1 MTTRSLSPYSNYAYA
16 VLTAQ
21 ALRAPDAV
29 AVTEP
34 GRRDVTYAELDA
46 RVNQRAHALVSA
58 GVQPGARVAAL
69 LSDPMAIIELYLA
82 QAKLGAVTAAMNP
95 YWPDDVL
102 TEVSETTG
110 CQAFVYDTGTAAAV
124 CRVRSRL
131 PQVGNWLHIGG
142 PADGACDLDALTAS
156 ASADPPALGADGE
169 DPLALFFTSGTTGL
183 PKAVVH
189 THASATAAAQIWLDI
204 PRSPGGAFAT
214 GPIIWGVGFAVI
226 AGPALYGAMRL
237 VLAPAFGPAELLQL
251 AASER
256 VTHISVIPSFFVQL
270 FGDERHRDADLSS
283 LEVIML
289 GAEPL
294 LPSLLERIRARL
306 PQAAVYSY
314 YGATEA
320 PYSCWARQGERGGA
334 LSASGRARTGGA
346 VRVVDSVGARVAGEV
361 GEIQLTGPH
370 LMTGYDGR
378 PEQTAAVLRDGW
390 YVGGDL
396 GVVDQAGVLTVLGRR
411 EDAIRK
417 FGRWSLPSEVE
428 DAALALEEIAEAG
441 AVGVPED
448 AYEQQILLAVV
459 PRHGTAVDADS
470 VRTRLS
476 TLPEESRPDLVI
488 LVSELPHANDAS
500 GGRGKLL
507 RREIRLRW
515 GSLLAGE
522 SAGRTK

>member
-1 MTTRSLSPYSNYAYA
+1 MTTSLLSPYSNYAYV

-29 AVTEP
+29 AVTGP
-34 GRRDVTYAELDA
+34 GQHDVTYAELDA
-46 RVNQRAHALVSA
+46 RVNQRAYALASA

-82 QAKLGAVTAAMNP
+82 LAKLGAVTAAMNP
-95 YWPDDVL
+95 YWPDEVL
-102 TEVSETTG
+102 AAVSDSTG
-110 CQAFVYDTGTAAAV
+110 CSAFVHDTGTAAAV
-124 CRVRSRL
+124 SRVRSLL
-131 PQVGNWLHIGG
+131 PQIGNWMHVGG
-142 PADGACDLDALTAS
+142 PADGALDLDALTVS
-156 ASADPPALGADGE
+156 APSDPPVLGAAGE

-189 THASATAAAQIWLDI
+189 THASATAVAQIWLDI
-204 PRSPGGAFAT
+204 PRSPDGAFAT
-214 GPIIWGVGFAVI
+214 GPIIWGIGFAVI

-237 VLAPAFGPAELLQL
+237 VLAPAFGPAELLHLGQRQ
-251 AASER
+251 R
-256 VTHISVIPSFFVQL
+256 VTHISVIPSFFTQL
-270 FGDERHRDADLSS
+270 FSDEAHRDADLSS

-320 PYSCWARQGERGGA
+320 PYSCWTRQDERRGV
-334 LSASGRARTGGA
+334 LSVSGRARTGGA
-346 VRVVDSVGARVAGEV
+346 VRVVDASGARVVAEI
-361 GEIQLTGPH
+361 GEIQLGGPH

-378 PEQTAAVLRDGW
+378 PEQTATALRDGW

-396 GVVDQAGVLTVLGRR
+396 GMVDEDGVLTVLGRR

-417 FGRWSLPSEVE
+417 LGRWALPSEVE

-448 AYEQQILLAVV
+448 ADEQQILLAVV
-459 PRHGTAVDADS
+459 PRDGAVVDADS
-470 VRTRLS
+470 VRKRL
-476 TLPEESRPDLVI
+476 LAMPEESRPDVVVM
-488 LVSELPHANDAS
+488 VSELPHANDAS

-507 RREIRLRW
+507 RREIRSRW
-515 GSLLAGE
+515 GSVLAGE

>member
-1 MTTRSLSPYSNYAYA
+1 LTTRLPSPYSNYAYA

-29 AVTEP
+29 AVTQP
-34 GRRDVTYAELDA
+34 GRGDVTYAELDA
-46 RVNQRAHALVSA
+46 RVNQRAYALASA

-102 TEVSETTG
+102 AAVSETSG
-110 CQAFVYDTGTAAAV
+110 CRAFVYDTGAAAAV
-124 CRVRSRL
+124 SRVRGRL
-131 PQVGNWLHIGG
+131 PQIGNWMQIGG
-142 PADGACDLDALTAS
+142 PADGALDLDALTANAPS
-156 ASADPPALGADGE
+156 DPPVLGAAAE

-189 THASATAAAQIWLDI
+189 SHASATAVAQIWLDL

-237 VLAPAFGPAELLQL
+237 VLAPAFGPAELLQI
-251 AASER
+251 AASQR
-256 VTHISVIPSFFVQL
+256 VTHISVIPSFFAQL
-270 FGDERHRDADLSS
+270 FSDERHRDADLSS
-283 LEVIML
+283 LQVIML

-294 LPSLLERIRARL
+294 LPSLLERIRARM
-306 PQAAVYSY
+306 PQASVYSY

-320 PYSCWARQGERGGA
+320 PYSCWALQDDRSGG
-334 LSASGRARTGGA
+334 LSVSGRPRTGGA
-346 VRVVDSVGARVAGEV
+346 VRVVDSGGARVVGEI

-378 PEQTAAVLRDGW
+378 PEQTTAVLRDGW

-396 GVVDQAGVLTVLGRR
+396 GVIDEAGVLTVLGRR

-417 FGRWSLPSEVE
+417 FGRWALPSEIE

-441 AVGVPED
+441 AAGVPED
-448 AYEQQILLAVV
+448 GHEQQILLAVV
-459 PRHGTAVDADS
+459 PREGVVVDADG
-470 VRTRLS
+470 VRARLT
-476 TLPEESRPDLVI
+476 TLREESRPDAVI
-488 LVSELPHANDAS
+488 VVSELPHANDAS

-507 RREIRLRW
+507 RREIRARW
-515 GSLLAGE
+515 GSVLAGE